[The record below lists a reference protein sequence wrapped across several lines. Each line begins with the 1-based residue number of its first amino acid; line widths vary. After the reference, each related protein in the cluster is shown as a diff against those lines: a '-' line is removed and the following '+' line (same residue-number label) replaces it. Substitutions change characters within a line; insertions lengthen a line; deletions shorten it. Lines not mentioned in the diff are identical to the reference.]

1 MSAENQPPPQ
11 AVADLPVF
19 QTLAAAFA
27 AAFGQPVLLLRA
39 AAGGL
44 MLLAVA
50 SVIYLAM
57 PNALTAMLAIFAPI
71 AAYCHF
77 GVNWYRIMLLGPE
90 GVVRP
95 ALRWDRRHWLFF
107 GYAVGLGTTLLIV
120 FMVASIV
127 LPFLP
132 GAVVAIVLCYLAAR
146 CSFLFPTLAVEE
158 PYSFALSWQHTKG
171 QGLRLTSCLLLA
183 AIPLSLAVSLIVSV
197 LANAAMGEVVA
208 ALVDLQSNPDSSAA
222 NRNLAEALEALPPM
236 ALVSMKMIF
245 EALNMVV
252 LAVLFGIVALAFRTC
267 TGWVPAP
274 SSNLPAPPPDDHGEG
289 NHGEGDDARF

>member
-1 MSAENQPPPQ
+1 MSTDNQPPPQ

-19 QTLAAAFA
+19 ETLAAAFA

-50 SVIYLAM
+50 SIIYLAA

-77 GVNWYRIMLLGPE
+77 GVNWYRIVLLGPE

-107 GYAVGLGTTLLIV
+107 GYALALGTTLLIAFV
-120 FMVASIV
+120 VASFV

-197 LANAAMGEVVA
+197 LANATMGEVVS
-208 ALVDLQSNPDSSAA
+208 ALVALQSNPDSAAA
-222 NRNLAEALEALPPM
+222 NRELAEALEALPPM
-236 ALVSMKMIF
+236 TLVSMKMTF

-267 TGWVPAP
+267 TGWVPAT
-274 SSNLPAPPPDDHGEG
+274 STNLPAPPRDDEDQGS
-289 NHGEGDDARF
+289 DARF

>member
-1 MSAENQPPPQ
+1 MSTDNQPPPQ

-19 QTLAAAFA
+19 ETLAAAFA

-50 SVIYLAM
+50 SIIYLAA

-77 GVNWYRIMLLGPE
+77 GVNWYRIVLLGPE

-107 GYAVGLGTTLLIV
+107 GYALALGTTLLIAFV
-120 FMVASIV
+120 VASFV

-197 LANAAMGEVVA
+197 LANATMGEVVA
-208 ALVDLQSNPDSSAA
+208 ALVALQSNPDSGAA
-222 NRNLAEALEALPPM
+222 NRELAEALEALPPM

-267 TGWVPAP
+267 TGWVPAT
-274 SSNLPAPPPDDHGEG
+274 STNLPAPPRDDEDEG
-289 NHGEGDDARF
+289 GDARF

>member
-1 MSAENQPPPQ
+1 MSTDNKPPPQ

-19 QTLAAAFA
+19 ETLAAAFA

-50 SVIYLAM
+50 SIIYLAA
-57 PNALTAMLAIFAPI
+57 PNALTALLAIFAPI

-77 GVNWYRIMLLGPE
+77 GVNWYRIMLLGPG

-95 ALRWDRRHWLFF
+95 ALRWDRRHWFFF
-107 GYAVGLGTTLLIV
+107 GYALALGTTLLIA
-120 FMVASIV
+120 FMVASFV

-132 GAVVAIVLCYLAAR
+132 SAVVAIVLCYLAAR

-158 PYSFALSWQHTKG
+158 PYSFTLSWQHTKG

-197 LANAAMGEVVA
+197 FANATMGEVVA
-208 ALVDLQSNPDSSAA
+208 ALVALQSNPDSGAA
-222 NRNLAEALEALPPM
+222 NRELAEALEALPPM
-236 ALVSMKMIF
+236 TLVSMKMIF

-267 TGWVPAP
+267 TGWVPAT
-274 SSNLPAPPPDDHGEG
+274 STNLPAPPRDDDGEG
-289 NHGEGDDARF
+289 GDARF

>member
-1 MSAENQPPPQ
+1 MSTDNQPPPQ

-19 QTLAAAFA
+19 ETLAAAFA

-50 SVIYLAM
+50 SIIYLAA

-77 GVNWYRIMLLGPE
+77 GVNWYRIVLLGPE

-95 ALRWDRRHWLFF
+95 ALRWDRRHWLTF
-107 GYAVGLGTTLLIV
+107 GYALALGTTLLIAFV
-120 FMVASIV
+120 VASFV

-197 LANAAMGEVVA
+197 LANATMGEVVS
-208 ALVDLQSNPDSSAA
+208 ALVALQSNPDSAAA
-222 NRNLAEALEALPPM
+222 NRELAEALEALPPM
-236 ALVSMKMIF
+236 TLVSMKMTF

-267 TGWVPAP
+267 TGWVPAT
-274 SSNLPAPPPDDHGEG
+274 STNLPAPPRDDEDQGS
-289 NHGEGDDARF
+289 DARF